1 MGRNRKQGLEFFP
14 FDVDFFTDIK
24 VRKLIK
30 YQGGKAVTVY
40 LSLLCIIYKEGYYM
54 GWDKELP
61 FIISEQTGFDEAY
74 IQQVIECCLKLGL
87 VDEKL
92 YKSDH
97 IVTSRGIQQRY
108 QRICA
113 RERRLSTITDYSLI
127 DAAEDGT
134 QDTQTLTG
142 NATHEYFAD
151 MKRARAWLTDMS
163 IRHHLT
169 IEDLTARIDTFMLDC
184 RCRAKQHTSLQ
195 DAQQHFNDWLVIK
208 LQQEKKQPNNNET
221 TKAKRTDRRRASDVP
236 ANVREAE
243 TGKF

>member
-163 IRHHLT
+163 LRHHLT
-169 IEDLTARIDTFMLDC
+169 LEDIMARIDTFMLDC

-195 DAQQHFNDWLVIK
+195 DAQQHFNDWLVIQLK
-208 LQQEKKQPNNNET
+208 QDNKKTNNET
-221 TKAKRTDRRRASDVP
+221 IKAKRTDRRRASDVP
-236 ANVREAE
+236 ATITEAD